1 MKKLTLITVFILA
14 MSFLY
19 QDAQNQNK
27 VDNQSKTDQI
37 NLNSQGTGM
46 PLYLDNAITIKLKEG
61 IKGFTAQKSSVT
73 FNIPSLDKLVP
84 EFEINALDKRF
95 KFNPEKQKEGLPDLS
110 RIYKISFL
118 EKYPVNRVVKA
129 FASDPNIEYAEPI
142 PINYHCE
149 VPDDPYYFQ
158 QHFLPQIHAE
168 EAWEI
173 HKGENGTEEIIIGI
187 IDTGVDWHHNDLTD
201 NIWQNLG
208 EDADGDGHVLEF
220 DGTEWVF
227 DPGDENGVDDDGNG
241 YIDDFIGWDFF
252 NNDNNPYPE
261 PGEDHGTHCAGL
273 AAATTN
279 NAEGIAS
286 ISWNLKILP
295 VEDPTFSESYNGIIY
310 AAECGAHI
318 ISNSWGTYFYSMANQ
333 EAVEYA
339 QVLGSILVAAAGN
352 EEQYGNLYPAC
363 YPGVISVASV
373 SWFDIRAY
381 YSNYGPNI
389 DISAPGG
396 TSGPSGLYSTIP
408 NNTYNWKMGTSMA
421 SPVAAGL
428 LGLVKSYHPEWT
440 NDQVITQVLAT
451 ADDID
456 TLNTNFIN
464 QLGSGRINA
473 YRALTETGAN
483 LQQELR
489 LDLFS
494 VTPKDQ
500 NNMGILDPG
509 DTISMDVR
517 LRNFSYG
524 ISDDDATFELICED
538 PSIIIM
544 GNMHTES
551 IPADD
556 FFYLTDAFQF
566 KINDNAITQIVEFN
580 IVTNSEVQIVY
591 GDTISFEILIAPSG
605 IFIFQGEGSGNAYSG
620 DYLYNFL
627 SSQVQDV
634 YYSSLF
640 PSDLRGFDI
649 VFMSLGNYGET
660 LDDGTPI
667 SEEMAD
673 AMIIYL
679 ENGGYLYADCGTFLG
694 LMEYTS
700 MVQTVELMDLFSIS
714 DVETPL
720 VANNIDTLSGLSG
733 SLAGGLYFTGSYQ
746 SPNYYIDKLIPNDN
760 GTAVFEENNYGVVA
774 VQGEGDFGQKTFLF
788 SYAISKLQ
796 NGEPGMKEQLMV
808 DIAQFFDL
816 DVYTEVQ
823 PNQQSTVENISLF
836 PNPTSADVQLT
847 FYLKDSQKVEISIY
861 DLTGKK
867 AKQIGHEVHYP
878 GKHELIIN
886 MDELEEGI
894 YFCQV
899 KIGNKM
905 VTKKIIKIK

>member
-1 MKKLTLITVFILA
+1 MKKLTLITVLILA
-14 MSFLY
+14 LSFLY

-27 VDNQSKTDQI
+27 VNQSKTDQI
-37 NLNSQGTGM
+37 NLNSQGTEM

-61 IKGFTAQKSSVT
+61 VGDFSKQNGIVRFGIK
-73 FNIPSLDKLVP
+73 SLDEKISQFDIYSL
-84 EFEINALDKRF
+84 EKRF
-95 KFNPEKQKEGLPDLS
+95 RYNPNKLRKNLPDLS
-110 RIYKISFL
+110 RIYKITFP
-118 EKYPVNRVVKA
+118 EKHPVNRVVNA
-129 FASDPNIEYAEPI
+129 FASNPNIVYAEPI
-142 PINYHCE
+142 PINYPCE
-149 VPDDPYYFQ
+149 VPDDPDYIL
-158 QHFLPQIHAE
+158 QHFLPQIQAE

-173 HKGENGTEEIIIGI
+173 HKGENGTVEIIIGI
-187 IDTGVDWHHNDLTD
+187 IDTGVDWHHNDLIS

-220 DGTEWVF
+220 NGIEWVF

-241 YIDDFIGWDFF
+241 FTDDFIGWDFY
-252 NNDNNPYPE
+252 NDNNNPYPE
-261 PGEDHGTHCAGL
+261 PTEDHGTHCAGL

-279 NAEGIAS
+279 NGVGIAS

-295 VEDPTFSESYNGIIY
+295 VEDPTFIEAYNGIIY

-318 ISNSWGTYFYSMANQ
+318 ISNSWGVYFYSIANQ

-339 QVLGSILVAAAGN
+339 QGLGSIMVAAAGN
-352 EEQYGNLYPAC
+352 EEQYGNLYPAS

-373 SWFDIRAY
+373 SKWDIKAS

-396 TSGPSGLYSTIP
+396 VGGASGLYSTVP
-408 NNTYNWKMGTSMA
+408 NNGYNWKMGTSMA
-421 SPVAAGL
+421 SPVAAGV

-440 NDQVITQVLAT
+440 NDQVITQVLGT

-456 TLNTNFIN
+456 TLNPYFIN

-473 YRALTETGAN
+473 FRALTESGVS

-489 LDLFS
+489 IDFFC
-494 VTPKDQ
+494 VTPKNQ

-509 DTISMDVR
+509 DTISLDVR

-524 ISDDDATFELICED
+524 INDDDATFELICED
-538 PSIIIM
+538 PSIIM
-544 GNMHTES
+544 LENVHTES

-566 KINDNAITQIVEFN
+566 KINDNATTQIVEFN

-591 GDTISFEILIAPSG
+591 GDTISFEILIAPTG
-605 IFIFQGEGSGNAYSG
+605 IFVFQGEGTGNAYSG

-634 YYSSLF
+634 YYSSFF
-640 PSDLRGFDI
+640 PSDLRGFDVVYI
-649 VFMSLGNYGET
+649 SLGNYGQT
-660 LDDGTPI
+660 LDNGTPI
-667 SEEMAD
+667 SDEMAD
-673 AMIIYL
+673 AMITYL
-679 ENGGYLYADCGTFLG
+679 ENGGYLYADCGTFFG
-694 LMEYTS
+694 MMKYAS
-700 MVQTVELMDLFSIS
+700 MVQTAELMELFSIS

-720 VANNIDTLSGLSG
+720 VANNIDTLSGLNG
-733 SLAGGLYFTGSYQ
+733 SLAGGLYFTGTSQ
-746 SPNYYIDKLIPNDN
+746 SPYYYIDKLTPNDN

-774 VQGEGDFGQKTFLF
+774 VQGEGGFGQKTFLF

-816 DVYTEVQ
+816 DVYTDIQ
-823 PNQQSTVENISLF
+823 LQQISLVESISLF
-836 PNPTSADVQLT
+836 PNPASSNVQLT
-847 FYLKDSQKVEISIY
+847 YYLTDSRKVEISIY

-867 AKQIGHEVHYP
+867 VKQIGHKVHYP
-878 GKHELIIN
+878 GKHELMIN
-886 MDELEEGI
+886 MDELKEGI
-894 YFCQV
+894 YFCRV
-899 KIGNKM
+899 KIGNEM
-905 VTKKIIKIK
+905 VTKKIIKVK